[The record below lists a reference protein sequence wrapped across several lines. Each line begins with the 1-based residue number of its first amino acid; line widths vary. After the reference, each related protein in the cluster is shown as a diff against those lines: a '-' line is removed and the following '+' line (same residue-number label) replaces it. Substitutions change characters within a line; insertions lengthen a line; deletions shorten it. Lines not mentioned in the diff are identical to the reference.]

1 LRYSR
6 ERVSR
11 NHCSKGLVVASK
23 RKISNLLGL
32 VVLATLVEGPKHPY
46 EVGRLLR
53 ERGDERSI
61 KFNPGSLY
69 GVFGQLSK
77 AGFVEAQET
86 LRDGQR
92 PERTVYAL
100 TAAGRSEL
108 RDWLRELVIEP
119 RHEFPTFVTA
129 LSLITALPPAEV
141 LELLGRRAAA
151 VAGQRQEIER
161 LFVEAKAAGIDPV
174 FLIEEQYRLA
184 LLDAEAAFVK
194 KIEKP
199 DPAFGLVWREFHQA
213 KEK

>member
-1 LRYSR
+1 
-6 ERVSR
+6 
-11 NHCSKGLVVASK
+11 VAPK

-53 ERGDERSI
+53 ERGDARSI
-61 KFNPGSLY
+61 KFNPSSLY
-69 GVFGQLSK
+69 GVFAQLER
-77 AGFVEAQET
+77 AGFVEERET
-86 LRDGQR
+86 LREGQR

-100 TAAGRSEL
+100 TDGGRAEV
-108 RDWLRELVIEP
+108 RDWLRELVTEP

-129 LSLITALPPAEV
+129 LSLITALPPDEV

-151 VAGQRQEIER
+151 VAGQRREIEG
-161 LFVEAKAAGIDPV
+161 LLADAAANDVDPV
-174 FLIEEQYRLA
+174 FLVEERYRLA
-184 LLDAEAAFVK
+184 LLDAEGSFIADFVK
-194 KIEKP
+194 KIEKR

>member
-1 LRYSR
+1 M
-6 ERVSR
+6 
-11 NHCSKGLVVASK
+11 ASK

-69 GVFGQLSK
+69 GVFAQLER
-77 AGFVEAQET
+77 AGFVEVRET

-100 TAAGRSEL
+100 TAEGRAEV
-108 RDWLRELVIEP
+108 RDWLRELIVEP
-119 RHEFPTFVTA
+119 RHEYPTFVTA

-141 LELLGRRAAA
+141 LELLASRAES
-151 VAGQRQEIER
+151 VAGQRAEIES
-161 LFVEAKAAGIDPV
+161 LLAEAAAGGVDPV
-174 FLIEEQYRLA
+174 FLVEEQYRLA
-184 LLDAEAAFVK
+184 LLDAEASFIADFAK
-194 KIEKP
+194 KIEKR
-199 DPAFGLVWREFHQA
+199 DPAFGQMWREFHQA
-213 KEK
+213 KEKK

>member
-1 LRYSR
+1 M
-6 ERVSR
+6 
-11 NHCSKGLVVASK
+11 APQ

-69 GVFGQLSK
+69 GVFDQLER
-77 AGFVEAQET
+77 AGFVEARETTQE
-86 LRDGQR
+86 GKR

-100 TAAGRSEL
+100 TADGRAEVH
-108 RDWLRELVIEP
+108 DWLRELIVEP

-141 LELLGRRAAA
+141 LELLGRRAES
-151 VAGQRQEIER
+151 VAGQRAEIEG
-161 LFVEAKAAGIDPV
+161 LLADAAGAGVDPV
-174 FLIEEQYRLA
+174 FLVEEEYRLA
-184 LLDAEAAFVK
+184 LLDAEATFIADFAK
-194 KIEKP
+194 KIEKR
-199 DPAFGLVWREFHQA
+199 DPAFGQVWREFHKA
-213 KEK
+213 KEKK